1 MSNEV
6 IMKGNI
12 IFVQDFLHILY
23 TAPICSYQGEATNTS
38 GYSASAPRWCWFQA
52 EKVFKTICSTVHQEL
67 CDVQVLCTNFDVH
80 QSFEYQLCVHQ
91 SCPAVF
97 AMYNPAPVL
106 CSNIVVSCT
115 TSVSVPMLWT
125 SAMVQCCLACTLSDK
140 MQVCGGTSCSSR
152 WPSTVL
158 LRQLIQIFFYAL
170 NKMFFRLPWR
180 CQQVCPVLIKVAL
193 IWRFDISAGKNT

>member
-1 MSNEV
+1 
-6 IMKGNI
+6 MKGNI

-80 QSFEYQLCVHQ
+80 QSFEYQLCLHQ

-97 AMYNPAPVL
+97 AMLQCTAKIVMSRASLL
-106 CSNIVVSCT
+106 CTIIVHQ
-115 TSVSVPMLWT
+115 
-125 SAMVQCCLACTLSDK
+125 AFVQCCLACALVYK

-152 WPSTVL
+152 
-158 LRQLIQIFFYAL
+158 
-170 NKMFFRLPWR
+170 
-180 CQQVCPVLIKVAL
+180 
-193 IWRFDISAGKNT
+193 